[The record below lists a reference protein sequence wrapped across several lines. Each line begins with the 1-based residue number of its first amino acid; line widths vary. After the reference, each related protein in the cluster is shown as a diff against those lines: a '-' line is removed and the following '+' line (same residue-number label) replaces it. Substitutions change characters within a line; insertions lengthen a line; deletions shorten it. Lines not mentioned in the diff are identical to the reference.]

1 MKAWM
6 ILAGLTVTAAPA
18 AHADDAQVTAGQAA
32 FATCAVCHSA
42 VKGRVI
48 VGPPLFGVVGRKAD
62 TVPGFSYSK
71 AMAASGIT
79 WDATSINAFITSPQ
93 AKVPGTRM
101 PFAGLKDPVKRAA
114 IIAYLTTLH
123 D

>member
-1 MKAWM
+1 MKA
-6 ILAGLTVTAAPA
+6 LAFLVGLTVTVAPA
-18 AHADDAQVTAGQAA
+18 ARAEDAQAAAGRAA

-42 VKGRVI
+42 EKGRIV
-48 VGPPLFGVVGRKAD
+48 VGPPLFGVVGRKAG

-79 WDATSINAFITSPQ
+79 WDATSIDAFITSPQ

-101 PFAGLKDPVKRAA
+101 PFAGLKDPIKRAA
-114 IIAYLTTLH
+114 IVAYLTTLH

>member
-1 MKAWM
+1 MKAWVLL
-6 ILAGLTVTAAPA
+6 IGLTVTAAPA
-18 AHADDAQVTAGQAA
+18 ARAEDVQVMAGRTA

-42 VKGRVI
+42 EKGRVV
-48 VGPPLFGVVGRKAD
+48 VGPPLFGVVGRKAG

-79 WDATSINAFITSPQ
+79 WDTASIDAFITSPQ